1 VTRFSSSKN
10 PKRRN
15 TMIDAH
21 NHFGRSSF
29 HGEHLVTRGKQTGFR
44 VEGQRQTKTANSIR
58 LSVLRSSISSSFF
71 LFEIYSDSLQRI
83 TVQGI
88 IMAENDEKE
97 DKKELP
103 ADPATYTADKV
114 ITTNANPPPP
124 VDPSTARKRRKA
136 IIESQRKETE
146 EAALQ
151 QQQKELENE
160 GNKTNK
166 STTSSVDE
174 NNGDG
179 DDSESEGSMQPNG
192 KKRRVKK
199 TQIRY
204 DPDVPMS
211 KEQLAAWRREARR
224 VRNRES
230 AAASRQRIRSRIT
243 ELETEVD
250 EYKSKYHA
258 ALDRLKELEEMAK
271 NNATNA
277 AADGETVAASEGET
291 TGV

>member
-1 VTRFSSSKN
+1 
-10 PKRRN
+10 
-15 TMIDAH
+15 
-21 NHFGRSSF
+21 
-29 HGEHLVTRGKQTGFR
+29 
-44 VEGQRQTKTANSIR
+44 
-58 LSVLRSSISSSFF
+58 
-71 LFEIYSDSLQRI
+71 
-83 TVQGI
+83 
-88 IMAENDEKE
+88 MAENDEKE

-291 TGV
+291 TGVWRLGTPVVPRQMLCKISLFLSGQVKSRWWGVEEKLVTMLGIERQWDDIVRCGCSPIMYTCKKGFIVFIFSFHANYDAGKIYP